1 MSTDDMA
8 IPPFKEHYN
17 NAVDKAYALK
27 EIEYVIWL
35 HKWNSPYEAYP
46 ADKRAAVVAKD
57 VFKDD
62 KYVPTAEV
70 KELAKRFREFQ

>member
-1 MSTDDMA
+1 
-8 IPPFKEHYN
+8 
-17 NAVDKAYALK
+17 LK

-46 ADKRAAVVAKD
+46 ADKRAAIVAKD
-57 VFKDD
+57 IFKDD

-70 KELAKRFREFQ
+70 KELAKRFIEF